1 MRNEKSLW
9 EKANAVEWQTRKRIR
24 ALENTENEA
33 ERRAA
38 LARLRRG
45 VGRKPG
51 DVPGIWAVLLEDL
64 PRDMMGTGELH
75 HPSCEEWAI
84 YTAMTLYALHQRGSG
99 EQGSMHCEG
108 VSLGQAAC
116 ALAKAQGDKKDNII
130 RRFNLVATAA
140 DMEEMNV
147 YLRSFVQLLRGAGI
161 GLDYAMLAKDLFR
174 YQFQELAPDVRLKW
188 GQDFYAGFQMT
199 EDQTKNEEENDHA

>member
-1 MRNEKSLW
+1 MRNEKSKW
-9 EKANAVEWQTRKRIR
+9 ERANEVERQTRERIR
-24 ALENTENEA
+24 ALENMENKA
-33 ERRAA
+33 ERRAK

-51 DVPGIWAVLLEDL
+51 DVPGIWSVLLEDL
-64 PRDMMGTGELH
+64 PRDMMGTELL
-75 HPSCEEWAI
+75 HPSREEWAI
-84 YTAMTLYALHQRGSG
+84 YTAMTLYALHQLGSK
-99 EQGSMHCEG
+99 EKESMNSDG

-116 ALAKAQGDKKDNII
+116 ALAKAQGGKKDNVI

-147 YLRSFVQLLRGAGI
+147 YLRNFVQLLRGEKI
-161 GLDYAMLAKDLFR
+161 GLDYAMLAKDLFL
-174 YQFQELAPDVRLKW
+174 YQFHELAPDVRLKW

-199 EDQTKNEEENDHA
+199 EDQTMNEEENDHA